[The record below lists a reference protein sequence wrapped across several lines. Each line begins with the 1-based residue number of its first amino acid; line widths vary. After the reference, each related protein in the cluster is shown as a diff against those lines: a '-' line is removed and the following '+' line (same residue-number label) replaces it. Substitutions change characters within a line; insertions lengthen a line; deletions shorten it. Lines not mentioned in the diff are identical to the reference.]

1 MYEPSEQALDT
12 PTLPTVALQLQLNI
26 RAKQTHPLSATQ
38 LRNVWY
44 TSLKKCI
51 SQECQGASIRVTN
64 TTQYYQYKFQQISC
78 LYMIGEKT

>member
-1 MYEPSEQALDT
+1 MYG
-12 PTLPTVALQLQLNI
+12 
-26 RAKQTHPLSATQ
+26 
-38 LRNVWY
+38 Y

-78 LYMIGEKT
+78 LYMIEEKIWYSNNLLQIKSVLPELGSDG